1 MSNATP
7 ASEFATDTM
16 GLVLWLERRKFSPTA
31 RALYES
37 AEAGN
42 VVIHIPAIVFAEIL
56 YLSERRRIQLA
67 LDQLAEHLKQF
78 PRYREAAM
86 SLGTIQS
93 AAQITDVPE
102 LHDRLI
108 AGTARRLGLALITND
123 PVIQA
128 SSFVK
133 TIW

>member
-1 MSNATP
+1 LPRSFTFQKGAESNSP
-7 ASEFATDTM
+7 WINSE
-16 GLVLWLERRKFSPTA
+16 
-31 RALYES
+31 Y
-37 AEAGN
+37 
-42 VVIHIPAIVFAEIL
+42 
-56 YLSERRRIQLA
+56 
-67 LDQLAEHLKQF
+67 LKQF

-86 SLGTIQS
+86 NLAAIQS
-93 AAQITDVPE
+93 AAQITDIPE

-123 PVIQA
+123 PAIQA